1 MSLINNLKT
10 MVKYFL
16 INLIKMMGIP
26 ILFKFFFQ
34 KYKITILYYHNI
46 DERSFKRHLLYIKNH
61 YNIIDLSSL
70 YDFLT
75 NNDINMPN
83 YAVLIT
89 FDDGHIGNYKLLD
102 IFKAHNVKPVI
113 FLTAGLI
120 GTHSA
125 FWFNLPFNNKSEK
138 ENLKQMPDKKRRD
151 YINEKFKEFTAP
163 QDSQALS
170 IEMVREMSP
179 FVDFQSHTVDHPCL
193 PKCTDEEAL
202 YQIESSKKR
211 IEDIVG
217 KPVISIAYPN
227 GDFSIRDIQLVKKA
241 GYKIGFSS
249 KPGFNHRNSDLYSLK
264 RLSIN
269 DTDNY
274 NEFILRIS
282 GVWAFFK
289 KFKS

>member
-1 MSLINNLKT
+1 

-16 INLIKMMGIP
+16 INVIKMMGIP
-26 ILFKFFFQ
+26 ILFRFFLQ
-34 KYKITILYYHNI
+34 KHKITILYYHNI
-46 DERSFKRHLLYIKNH
+46 DERSFKRHLQYIQKH
-61 YNIIDLSSL
+61 YKIIDLRSL

-102 IFKAHNVKPVI
+102 IFKSHHIKPVI

-120 GTHSA
+120 GTQSA

-151 YINEKFKEFTAP
+151 YINEKFKKFNAP

-193 PKCTDEEAL
+193 PKCTEEEAR

-211 IEDIVG
+211 IEEIVG

-227 GDFSIRDIQLVKKA
+227 GDFSSRDIQLVKKA

-249 KPGFNHRNSDLYSLK
+249 KLGFNHRSSDLYSLK

-282 GVWAFFK
+282 GVWAFLK
-289 KFKS
+289 KFES